1 MIKLLW
7 DEVFNYF
14 TASVWLGLKEEDV
27 CFMIYSNQTLSGCPK
42 VIIYWKLESKRNRVC
57 YMTS

>member
-1 MIKLLW
+1 MIKLLS

-14 TASVWLGLKEEDV
+14 TASVWLGLKEEEDV

-42 VIIYWKLESKRNRVC
+42 VIIY
-57 YMTS
+57 